1 MASYKHYDLNQAKMI
16 PLSYADQI
24 VEGSFEY
31 ALNEIVEEHL
41 DVSVFEHRYRN
52 DATGRSAYDPKVLL
66 KVVLYGYYR
75 GIVSSR
81 RIAEACRRN
90 VVFMALSADSRP
102 HFTTIAAFVSNLEH
116 EITSLFGDVLL
127 YASELGLIGKEHFA
141 IDGCKLP
148 SNASKKWSGTH
159 KELEEKH
166 KKLEQVAER
175 IVHRHRELDGQEGK
189 SGSSCSEPE
198 KAQRYR
204 RKVAEIKAFLE
215 KTEKKL
221 GPTGNEQKSNLTD
234 PESAKMTSSRGVI
247 QGYNGLAV
255 VDDRAQIVVHAEA
268 HGSGYEAHLLA
279 PLIEATRKSFIEL
292 ELSKDVFAET
302 KVTADS
308 GFHSNVVIA
317 AVEATGADA
326 YVADR
331 DYRRR
336 EPAFAGAERYKQRDK
351 KERALQRRRDR
362 ESRVTTKPKLFTVQ
376 DFLYDEASVRCI
388 CPAGQK
394 LYHAGKHMLF
404 NGYRVT

>member
-1 MASYKHYDLNQAKMI
+1 MARYKHYDLNQAKMI

-159 KELEEKH
+159 KEL
-166 KKLEQVAER
+166 V
-175 IVHRHRELDGQEGK
+175 
-189 SGSSCSEPE
+189 
-198 KAQRYR
+198 R
-204 RKVAEIKAFLE
+204 R
-215 KTEKKL
+215 
-221 GPTGNEQKSNLTD
+221 S
-234 PESAKMTSSRGVI
+234 
-247 QGYNGLAV
+247 
-255 VDDRAQIVVHAEA
+255 
-268 HGSGYEAHLLA
+268 
-279 PLIEATRKSFIEL
+279 TR
-292 ELSKDVFAET
+292 
-302 KVTADS
+302 
-308 GFHSNVVIA
+308 N
-317 AVEATGADA
+317 
-326 YVADR
+326 
-331 DYRRR
+331 
-336 EPAFAGAERYKQRDK
+336 
-351 KERALQRRRDR
+351 
-362 ESRVTTKPKLFTVQ
+362 
-376 DFLYDEASVRCI
+376 
-388 CPAGQK
+388 
-394 LYHAGKHMLF
+394 
-404 NGYRVT
+404 